1 VATRHNGSTPTIK
14 TVARAAGVSIASVSR
29 VLNGLTTNEET
40 IDRVQRAVAEV
51 GYVPNSTAKSLK
63 TNQTGQV
70 AFAME
75 NIGNAAYLA
84 MVQGIQP
91 ALRSCGYRLLLHS
104 TEANVADEIDV
115 LRSLGQRY
123 VDGLIMCPLRVT
135 AQHVRELNKAQTAVV
150 VIGKLPQKCRVD
162 NVRVESRPGA
172 ALAVQHLQENGY
184 RRIALVDGPTDTVPG
199 RERYRGYQDGLRRV
213 GMEEDDS
220 LLAFTEFTV
229 AGGAKGARELLS
241 RRRRPDAIFAA
252 NDLMAL
258 GVLQAVRE
266 AGLDVP
272 QDVAV
277 VGMDDTELASTA
289 WPPLT
294 SVNLAAQERGRMAA
308 DLLLDRLADPER
320 DPQRVT
326 LEPQLVV
333 RASSGQVSA

>member
-1 VATRHNGSTPTIK
+1 MVARPNGTPTIK

-40 IDRVQRAVAEV
+40 IDRVHRAVAQV

-91 ALRSCGYRLLLHS
+91 VLRAYGYRLLLHS
-104 TEANVADEIDV
+104 TEAEVADEIDV

-123 VDGLIMCPLRVT
+123 VDGLILCPLRVT
-135 AQHVRELNKAQTAVV
+135 EEHVRELNHAQAPVV

-172 ALAVQHLQENGY
+172 ALAVQHLVEHG
-184 RRIALVDGPTDTVPG
+184 RRRVALVNGPIDTVPG
-199 RERYRGYQDGLRRV
+199 RERYRGYQDGLKRV
-213 GMEEDDS
+213 GIKEDAK

-229 AGGAKGARELLS
+229 AGGARGARELLN
-241 RRRRPDAIFAA
+241 RPRRPDAFFAA

-266 AGLDVP
+266 AGLSVP
-272 QDVAV
+272 EDISV

-308 DLLLDRLADPER
+308 DLLLDRLADPDR
-320 DPQRVT
+320 APQRVT
-326 LEPQLVV
+326 LEPRLVV
-333 RASSGQVSA
+333 RASSRQESA